1 MTDLLIY
8 SIHSKY
14 YLSLSR
20 RLLEDLEYPEILQF
34 AIKDN
39 YLYIGEKIPDAYIE
53 TTYEYSGSLYSIID
67 DAVLDYILAGFTLD
81 FRRRI
86 AKTADVYDKEYNGEL
101 LRYAKIK
108 MCG

>member
-1 MTDLLIY
+1 MSILGLISNDGWQIILCVFLAWISPLNAFSIITIFQLTDY
-8 SIHSKY
+8 
-14 YLSLSR
+14 
-20 RLLEDLEYPEILQF
+20 
-34 AIKDN
+34 
-39 YLYIGEKIPDAYIE
+39 
-53 TTYEYSGSLYSIID
+53 TYEYSGSLYSIID
-67 DAVLDYILAGFTLD
+67 DAILDYVLAGFTLD